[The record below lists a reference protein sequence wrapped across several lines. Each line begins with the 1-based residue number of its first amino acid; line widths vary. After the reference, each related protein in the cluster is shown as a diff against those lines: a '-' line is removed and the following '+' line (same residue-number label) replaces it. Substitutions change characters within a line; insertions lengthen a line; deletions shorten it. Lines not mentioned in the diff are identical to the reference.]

1 MRRGE
6 DEAMVGAVGENPDAS
21 HAHLSLSVP
30 ARFEQWVE
38 IDPDKTAVVGS
49 VWRPSYTALNAVAN
63 GLAHEILSRGL
74 VRGDRVAV
82 LMRHDS
88 PQIAAV
94 LAVLK
99 AGGAVVVLSASD
111 PPARQRAVVEHA
123 GAAFVLSDGQHRDAA
138 RALLA
143 GENNLLCWDVAGSIA
158 LSAVNPPRLTGPD
171 DMAFLIYT
179 SGSTGSPKGV
189 IRSHGMVRHNVL
201 RHSRGLGITRQSR
214 ILHLAS
220 ASGGQGEST
229 IGCGLLNGATLVSFP
244 AMEKGLLGLA
254 DWIVEHSVTVYSSS
268 ASLFRHF
275 ARTLD
280 GGVRFSTVRQVRLAS
295 EPITRA
301 DFEMFE
307 RHFSPQCELV
317 HTLSSSETGH
327 IAHQRITRDDLDDG
341 GPAPVGWPARGMEV
355 VLFDENGRDL
365 DGVATGEVVVRGR
378 HLSPGYWRDPESTAA
393 RFSGEGAQRIYRT
406 GDLAHRRA
414 DGRLVFAGRRDD
426 RLKVRGTR
434 VEPIEVELALGA
446 LPEVERAVVLGSEEG
461 STAATRLV
469 AYVCF
474 RGGAELSATALRQ
487 RLRHVLPDPL
497 LPSEI
502 VRLDELPLTA
512 HGKIDRAALRRA
524 ALAGERGSRSAGD
537 ANLVTA
543 TEEELAEAWRDA
555 LGIPEVSRRDDFFLL
570 GGDSLVAAI
579 VAAGVFECH
588 GVALDLRDFAD
599 HPILG
604 DLAAV
609 IDERVGQPARLDA
622 PQIVRVPRDR
632 PLPMSFAQERVW
644 RYSRAPAA
652 STGYLVAMRNRIEG
666 RLNVDLLA
674 KSMEYVE
681 RRHEMLRTTF
691 EKRKRSLVQ
700 IVHPPA
706 PVDLPVIDLRAH
718 PEPEIE
724 VERALA
730 ALLRDPWDLGRR
742 PLLRYRLVRLSDE
755 EHVLLRVSHHILSDG
770 WAWRVYL
777 REIGL
782 VYEALDRGEPPPLPT
797 EETLHYGD
805 YAAWQRRVLD
815 PGGASYRD
823 LVTWWKEQLSGRPA
837 AIALPFARRMRA
849 SVAPLEEGFLWW
861 GLDEAVSTRLRT
873 LEREART
880 THYVVRLAA
889 FAALLAARTGQ
900 SDFVI
905 GAYVSNRARPESQ
918 RMFGFF
924 VNLVP
929 LRFRCDLR
937 RTFHA
942 WLAIVSELV
951 IESHRRGEIPFE
963 QLRADLRAA
972 GAAVP
977 EIRLIYNVN
986 DHLAP
991 TFFGGCK
998 LTPLHDFRAMPWG
1011 FSMTID
1017 PNNESARHCAS
1028 FDARLY
1034 EPAGAQSLVRQYAA
1048 LLDQVSLHPDS
1059 TLAELIARC
1068 EAVESAVA
1076 EPKPTRSWW
1085 RRVR

>member
-1 MRRGE
+1 
-6 DEAMVGAVGENPDAS
+6 
-21 HAHLSLSVP
+21 LSLSVP

-49 VWRPSYTALNAVAN
+49 VWRPSYVALNGVAN
-63 GLAHEILSRGL
+63 GLAHELLSRGL

-99 AGGAVVVLSASD
+99 AGGAVVVVSASD
-111 PPARQRAVVEHA
+111 PPARRRAVVEHA

-138 RALLA
+138 RALVE
-143 GENNLLCWDVAGSIA
+143 GENNLLCFDGPSAIA
-158 LSAVNPPRLTGPD
+158 PSAVNPPRLSGPD

-179 SGSTGSPKGV
+179 SGSTGTPKGV
-189 IRSHGMVRHNVL
+189 IRSHGMVRHNVH
-201 RHSRGLGITRQSR
+201 RHSRGLGITRESR

-244 AMEKGLLGLA
+244 AMEKGVLGLA
-254 DWIVEHSVTVYSSS
+254 GWIVEHAVTVYSSS

-307 RHFSPQCELV
+307 RHFPPQCELL

-327 IAHQRITRDDLDDG
+327 IAHQRITRDDLEDG
-341 GPAPVGWPARGMEV
+341 GPAPVGWPAQGIEV
-355 VLFDENGRDL
+355 LLIDANGREL
-365 DGVATGEVVVRGR
+365 DGIATGEVVVRGR

-414 DGRLVFAGRRDD
+414 GGRLVFAGRRDD

-434 VEPIEVELALGA
+434 IEPIEVELALGA
-446 LPEVERAVVLGSEEG
+446 LPEVERAVVLGSEER
-461 STAATRLV
+461 AAAAPRLV

-474 RGGAELSATALRQ
+474 RDGAALSATALRQ
-487 RLRHVLPDPL
+487 RLRHVLPDSL
-497 LPSEI
+497 VPSEI
-502 VRLDELPLTA
+502 VRVDEFPLTP
-512 HGKIDRAALRRA
+512 HGKVDRTTLRRV
-524 ALAGERGSRSAGD
+524 ALAGGHDSRPVAD
-537 ANLVTA
+537 ADLVTP
-543 TEEELAEAWRDA
+543 TEEHLAEVWREA
-555 LGIPEVSRRDDFFLL
+555 LGIAGVSRRDDFYLL

-579 VAAGVFECH
+579 VAASVVESH
-588 GVALDLRDFAD
+588 AVELDLRDFAD

-604 DLAAV
+604 DLAEV
-609 IDERVGQPARLDA
+609 IDERVRQPVRPDS

-632 PLPMSFAQERVW
+632 PLPMSFAQERTW
-644 RYSRAPAA
+644 RYSRTREGLA
-652 STGYLVAMRNRIEG
+652 GYLVVMRNRIEG
-666 RLNVDLLA
+666 RLDVDLLRR
-674 KSMEYVE
+674 SMEYVE
-681 RRHEMLRTTF
+681 RRHEALRTTF
-691 EKRKRSLVQ
+691 EKRRGSLVQ

-706 PVDLPVIDLRAH
+706 PVDLPVIDLAGH
-718 PEPEIE
+718 PEPDAEIAE
-724 VERALA
+724 TLA
-730 ALLRDPWDLGRR
+730 AALRDPWDLGRR
-742 PLLRYRLVRLSDE
+742 PLLRYRLVRLSDD

-770 WAWRVYL
+770 WSWRVYF
-777 REIGL
+777 REVGL
-782 VYEALDRGEPPPLPT
+782 VYEAFDRGEPPPLPA

-815 PGGASYRD
+815 PSGAQYRE
-823 LVTWWKEQLSGRPA
+823 LVAWWKEQLSGRPA
-837 AIALPFARRMRA
+837 AIALPFLRRKRA
-849 SVAPLEEGFLWW
+849 SVARVEEGFLWW

-873 LEREART
+873 LEREARS

-889 FAALLAARTGQ
+889 FAALLAARSGQ

-924 VNLVP
+924 VNLLP

-937 RTFHA
+937 RTFRA

-963 QLRADLRAA
+963 QLRGDLRAA

-977 EIRLIYNVN
+977 EIRLIFNVN

-991 TFFGGCK
+991 AYFGGCK
-998 LTPLHDFRAMPWG
+998 LTPLHDFRVMPWG

-1017 PNNESARHCAS
+1017 PNNESNRHCAS

-1048 LLDQVSLHPDS
+1048 LLDQVSLRPDS

-1068 EAVESAVA
+1068 EAVEPAVA
-1076 EPKPTRSWW
+1076 EPKPRRSWLGH
-1085 RRVR
+1085 VR